1 MFINIK
7 KLQMLKYIF
16 LIVTIVTIGT
26 AQAQNKIKFHIKDAE
41 TNEPIKDV
49 TAKIEG
55 TNLISTSDNVGIV
68 FFENISEGVHTISF
82 SFEGYK
88 KHKTSFT
95 IPFADEFLEIA
106 LESEAE
112 EMDEII
118 VTSTRGT
125 RTISNIPTRVEF
137 IAGEELEEKA
147 NMKPGDIRM
156 MLNESTGIQTQQT
169 SATSGNSSI
178 RIQGLDG
185 RYTQILKDGFPLYSG
200 ASSGLGL
207 LQTPPLDLK
216 QVEIIKGSASTLYG
230 GGAIAGLVNLVSKT
244 PTEERELRFIINGT
258 SALGLDI
265 NGFYSQQF
273 NKIGLTVFASHDRNA
288 PYDPAD
294 IQLTAIPKFERYNFN
309 PKLFVNFNE
318 NTKLNFGV
326 NTVFENRIGGNIDY
340 IKEES
345 KYPDS
350 YFEKNKT
357 QRISTQFT
365 LTHKLNEKE
374 SLTIKNSFNNF
385 SRVITIPDYV
395 FDGLQNSTFSEISYS
410 KNGDIAEWVTGANLY
425 TDNFTED
432 SKTAFPLRNYN
443 QITYGAFVQNTV
455 KAKEWLDIE
464 TGLRGDY
471 VVDYGFSFLP
481 RISALFKINSKFTSR
496 LGGGLGYKTP
506 TIFTEESERIQYRNV
521 LPINSDFNTLEKS
534 YGLNFDVNY
543 KTNITEDISLSLN
556 QLFFY
561 TNVDSPLIL
570 TSLPNN
576 IYQFV
581 NVDGYLNTKGAETN
595 VKLGYKDFKL
605 FLGYT
610 YTDASID
617 NNGIKSEN
625 PLTAKHRLNNVLMYE
640 VEDKWKAGL
649 EAYYYSPQK
658 LNDGTIGREY
668 WIFGFMVEK
677 LWENFSVYANFENF
691 TDTRQTKFGSIYT
704 GPISNPVFKD
714 IYAPLDGFVVNAGIK
729 LKI

>member
-1 MFINIK
+1 MF
-7 KLQMLKYIF
+7 KYIL
-16 LIVTIVTIGT
+16 LIVAIATIGT
-26 AQAQNKIKFHIKDAE
+26 AHGQNKIKVLLKDAQ
-41 TNEPIKDV
+41 TNEPIASV
-49 TAKIEG
+49 TAKIEDG
-55 TNLISTSDNVGIV
+55 NLMAVSDADGIA
-68 FFENISEGVHTISF
+68 FFENVPQGAHTVSF
-82 SFEGYK
+82 SIAGYK
-88 KHKTSFT
+88 EHKASFT
-95 IPFADEFLEIA
+95 IPYSGEFLEIA

-112 EMDEII
+112 EMDEIV

-185 RYTQILKDGFPLYSG
+185 RYTQILKDGFPVYSG

-230 GGAIAGLVNLVSKT
+230 GGAIAGLVNLISKT
-244 PTEERELRFIINGT
+244 PSQERELRFLLNGT

-265 NGFYSQQF
+265 NGFYSQRF

-294 IQLTAIPKFERYNFN
+294 IGLTAIPKFERYNFN
-309 PKLFVNFNE
+309 PKLFVYFNE

-326 NTVFENRIGGNIDY
+326 NTVFENRIGGDINY
-340 IKEES
+340 IKDQS
-345 KYPDS
+345 SYPES

-365 LTHKLNEKE
+365 LNHKFNEKE
-374 SLTIKNSFNNF
+374 SLTLKNSFNNF
-385 SRVITIPDYV
+385 SRVITIPDYI
-395 FDGLQNSTFSEISYS
+395 FDGLQNSTFSEITYSY
-410 KNGDIAEWVTGANLY
+410 NGKISEWVTGANLY
-425 TDNFTED
+425 TDNFKENSAT
-432 SKTAFPLRNYN
+432 SFPLRNYN

-455 KAKEWLDIE
+455 KAKQWLDIE

-481 RISALFKINSKFTSR
+481 RVSALFKINPKLTSR
-496 LGGGLGYKTP
+496 IGGGLGYKTP

-543 KTNITEDISLSLN
+543 KTNLTEDLSLTLN

-561 TNVDSPLIL
+561 TNVDNPLIL
-570 TSLPNN
+570 TPLPND

-581 NVDGYLNTKGAETN
+581 NVDGYLDTKGTETN

-658 LNDGTIGREY
+658 LNDGTTGREY

-691 TDTRQTKFGSIYT
+691 TDTRQTKFGSIYSGT
-704 GPISNPVFKD
+704 ITNPVFKD

-729 LKI
+729 IKI

>member
-1 MFINIK
+1 
-7 KLQMLKYIF
+7 MLRHII
-16 LIVTIVTIGT
+16 LIVAIVTFGT
-26 AQAQNKIKFHIKDAE
+26 AQAQNTVKFLLKNTE
-41 TNEPIKDV
+41 TNETIPGV
-49 TAKIEG
+49 TASIG
-55 TNLISTSDNVGIV
+55 QTNLSSVSNDEGLVI
-68 FFENISEGVHTISF
+68 FENLQQGVYNVSF
-82 SFEGYK
+82 SMEGYK
-88 KHKTSFT
+88 SQIVSVT
-95 IPFADEFLEIA
+95 IPFKSELLEIS

-185 RYTQILKDGFPLYSG
+185 RYTQILKDGFPVYSG

-230 GGAIAGLVNLVSKT
+230 GGAIAGLVNLISKT
-244 PTEERELRFIINGT
+244 PTEERELRFLLNGT
-258 SALGLDI
+258 SALGLNV
-265 NGFYSQQF
+265 NGFYSQRF

-294 IQLTAIPKFERYNFN
+294 IQLTAIPKFERFNFN
-309 PKLFVNFNE
+309 PKLFVYFNE
-318 NTKLNFGV
+318 NTKLNFGI

-340 IKEES
+340 IKDHS
-345 KYPDS
+345 NFPDS

-365 LTHKLNEKE
+365 LTHKLSEKE
-374 SLTIKNSFNNF
+374 SLTFKNSFNNF
-385 SRVITIPDYV
+385 SRVITIPDYT
-395 FDGLQNSTFSEISYS
+395 FDGLQNSTFSEITYS
-410 KNGDIAEWVTGANLY
+410 FNGEKSEWAAGANLY
-425 TDNFTED
+425 TDKFTEN
-432 SKTAFPLRNYN
+432 SATAFPLRDYN
-443 QITYGAFVQNTV
+443 QITYGAFIQNTV

-471 VVDYGFSFLP
+471 VIDYGFSFLP
-481 RISALFKINSKFTSR
+481 RISALFKITPKLTSR

-506 TIFTEESERIQYRNV
+506 TIFTEESERLQYQNV
-521 LPINSDFNTLEKS
+521 LPINSDFNKLEKS
-534 YGLNFDVNY
+534 YGVNFDVNY
-543 KTNITEDISLSLN
+543 KTNITEDISLSIN

-561 TNVDSPLIL
+561 TNVDNPLIL
-570 TSLPNN
+570 TSLPDN

-581 NVDGYLNTKGAETN
+581 NVDGYLDTKGTETN
-595 VKLGYKDFKL
+595 LKLGYKDFKL

-658 LNDGTIGREY
+658 LNDGTTGREY

-677 LWENFSVYANFENF
+677 LWENFSVFANFENF

-714 IYAPLDGFVVNAGIK
+714 IYAPLDGFVINAGLKIK
-729 LKI
+729 L

>member
-1 MFINIK
+1 MF
-7 KLQMLKYIF
+7 KYIL
-16 LIVTIVTIGT
+16 LIVAMAFIGT
-26 AQAQNKIKFHIKDAE
+26 AQAQNTIKFHFKSAE
-41 TNEPIKDV
+41 TNEPIKGAS
-49 TAKIEG
+49 AKIEEI
-55 TNLISTSDNVGIV
+55 NSVFISDNEGNVTI
-68 FFENISEGVHTISF
+68 ENLKDGSYTLTISD
-82 SFEGYK
+82 EGYTPN
-88 KHKTSFT
+88 KTVFKVPSSSNF
-95 IPFADEFLEIA
+95 IEIA
-106 LESEAE
+106 LQSEDQEAE
-112 EMDEII
+112 EMKEIV

-244 PTEERELRFIINGT
+244 PSEERELRFLINGT

-273 NKIGLTVFASHDRNA
+273 NKIGATVFASHDRNA

-294 IQLTAIPKFERYNFN
+294 IKLTAIPKFERFNFN

-318 NTKLNFGV
+318 NTRLNFGV
-326 NTVFENRIGGNIDY
+326 NTVFENRLGGNIDY
-340 IKEES
+340 IKDES

-365 LTHKLNEKE
+365 LTHKFNEQE
-374 SLTIKNSFNNF
+374 SITIKNSFNNF

-395 FDGLQNSTFSEISYS
+395 FDGLQNSTFSEISYY
-410 KNGDIAEWVTGANLY
+410 KNGKIAEWVAGANLY
-425 TDNFTED
+425 TDNFSED
-432 SKTAFPLRNYN
+432 SQTDFPLRNYN
-443 QITYGAFVQNTV
+443 QITYGAFLQNTV
-455 KAKEWLDIE
+455 KAKEWLEIE

-471 VVDYGFSFLP
+471 VMDYGFSLLP
-481 RISALFKINSKFTSR
+481 RVSALFKINPKFTSR
-496 LGGGLGYKTP
+496 IGGGLGYKTP
-506 TIFTEESERIQYRNV
+506 TIFTEESERIQYQNV
-521 LPINSDFNTLEKS
+521 LPINSDFNKLEKS
-534 YGLNFDVNY
+534 YGFNFDVNY
-543 KTNITEDISLSLN
+543 KTKITEDLSLSWN

-561 TNVDSPLIL
+561 TNIDNPLIL
-570 TSLPNN
+570 NSIPNN
-576 IYQFV
+576 VYQFV
-581 NVDGYLNTKGAETN
+581 NANGYLDTKGTETN

-617 NNGIKSEN
+617 TNGVKSEN

-658 LNDGTIGREY
+658 LSDGTTGRDY
-668 WIFGFMVEK
+668 WILGLMVEK

-704 GPISNPVFKD
+704 GSISNPVFKD

-729 LKI
+729 IKI

>member
-1 MFINIK
+1 
-7 KLQMLKYIF
+7 MLKYIF

-41 TNEPIKDV
+41 TNESIKDV
-49 TAKIEG
+49 SAKIEG
-55 TNLISTSDNVGIV
+55 TNLVSTSDNVGIV
-68 FFENISEGVHTISF
+68 IFENISEGVHTISF
-82 SFEGYK
+82 SLEGYK

-95 IPFADEFLEIA
+95 IPFADEFFEIA

-340 IKEES
+340 IKDES
-345 KYPDS
+345 QYPDS

-365 LTHKLNEKE
+365 LTHKFNEKE

-443 QITYGAFVQNTV
+443 QITYGAFIQNTV

>member
-1 MFINIK
+1 MF
-7 KLQMLKYIF
+7 KYIL
-16 LIVTIVTIGT
+16 LIVAITTIGT
-26 AQAQNKIKFHIKDAE
+26 AQAQNKIRVLIKDAQ
-41 TNEPIKDV
+41 TNVPINGI
-49 TAKIEG
+49 TAKIEQ
-55 TNLISTSDNVGIV
+55 TNLSAVSNTEGLIT
-68 FFENISEGVHTISF
+68 FENLQQGVYNVSF
-82 SFEGYK
+82 SMEGYK
-88 KHKTSFT
+88 SNITTFT
-95 IPFADEFLEIA
+95 IPFTGEFLEIL

-112 EMDEII
+112 KMDEIV

-185 RYTQILKDGFPLYSG
+185 RYTQILKDGFPVYSG

-244 PTEERELRFIINGT
+244 PTQERELRFLLNGT

-265 NGFYSQQF
+265 NGFYSQRF

-294 IQLTAIPKFERYNFN
+294 IQLTAIPKFERFNFN
-309 PKLFVNFNE
+309 PKLFVYFNE
-318 NTKLNFGV
+318 KTKLNFGI

-340 IKEES
+340 IKDES

-365 LTHKLNEKE
+365 LTHKFNEKE
-374 SLTIKNSFNNF
+374 SLTFKNSFNNF
-385 SRVITIPDYV
+385 SRVITIPNYT
-395 FDGLQNSTFSEISYS
+395 FDGLQNSTFSEITYS
-410 KNGDIAEWVTGANLY
+410 HNGEISEWVTGANLY
-425 TDNFTED
+425 TDKFTEN
-432 SKTAFPLRNYN
+432 SATAFPLRDYN
-443 QITYGAFVQNTV
+443 QITYGAFVQNTL

-471 VVDYGFSFLP
+471 VIDYGFSLLP
-481 RISALFKINSKFTSR
+481 RISALFKITPKLTSR

-506 TIFTEESERIQYRNV
+506 TIFTEESERIQYQNV
-521 LPINSDFNTLEKS
+521 LPINSDFNKLEKS
-534 YGLNFDVNY
+534 YGANFDVNY
-543 KTNITEDISLSLN
+543 KTRISEDISLSLN

-561 TNVDSPLIL
+561 TNVDNPLIL
-570 TSLPNN
+570 ASLPNN

-581 NVDGYLNTKGAETN
+581 NIDGYLNTKGAETN

-658 LNDGTIGREY
+658 LNDGTTGREY

-677 LWENFSVYANFENF
+677 LWEDFSLYANFENF

-729 LKI
+729 IKI